1 MSVLKNKRKL
11 SQFEVFHHLYKVHKD
26 ITDLLLMDFGHSFE
40 NADKRLMKQFGGRK
54 YDELTEAE
62 RERYEQASTG
72 EHGYTLQP
80 VKEGGISQCTKS
92 LWLTVLC

>member
-1 MSVLKNKRKL
+1 MSVLKNKRKA
-11 SQFEVFHHLYKVHKD
+11 SQFEVFHHLYKVRKD
-26 ITDLLLMDFGHSFE
+26 ITDLLLRDFGYSFE
-40 NADKRLMKQFGGRK
+40 KAEKRLMKQFGGRK
-54 YDELTEAE
+54 YDELTEEE